1 MMQDRFRFRAWDTH
15 NNKYIYDAEMTYD
28 DVGVRAECF
37 GYMVDD
43 YYNYEYIVEQCT
55 GLKDKNGKLIYE
67 GDVVEDKYGCKYI
80 VKFGKHTVIIP
91 VGYENGET
99 ECYGWYLSKFT
110 YGFIYFQEQCD
121 NLNPDNEYL
130 IVGNI
135 HENPELSEE
144 YKKNAQS

>member
-28 DVGVRAECF
+28 DIGVRAECF

-67 GDVVEDKYGCKYI
+67 GDI
-80 VKFGKHTVIIP
+80 VKEISFDEDSGLGREFEETSVICFGGGDYPCSFTMKSERFYRGFALLNYGINRLELEVI
-91 VGYENGET
+91 
-99 ECYGWYLSKFT
+99 
-110 YGFIYFQEQCD
+110 
-121 NLNPDNEYL
+121 
-130 IVGNI
+130 GNI
-135 HENPELSEE
+135 HENPELLEE
-144 YKKNAQS
+144 NKKNTQS